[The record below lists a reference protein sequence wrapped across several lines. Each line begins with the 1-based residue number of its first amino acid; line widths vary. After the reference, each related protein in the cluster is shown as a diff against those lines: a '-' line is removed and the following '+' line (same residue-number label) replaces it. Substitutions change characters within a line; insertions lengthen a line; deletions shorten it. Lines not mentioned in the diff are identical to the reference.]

1 MFEVDAAI
9 QIPLE
14 EFAWSYA
21 RSGGPG
27 GQNVNK
33 VSSKAVLRWPMA
45 ASERLEP
52 RVKARIR
59 ELFPSR
65 VTEEGDIVISS
76 QEHRDRERNREACLE
91 KLGDLIRKA
100 AERPTPRRATK
111 PSKGSKMR
119 RLDAKKRESGR
130 KANRKV
136 GGDE

>member
-1 MFEVDAAI
+1 MFEVDATI

-33 VSSKAVLRWPMA
+33 VSSKSILRWPMA
-45 ASERLEP
+45 ASGSLEP

-65 VTEEGDIVISS
+65 VTEDGDLVISS

-91 KLGDLIRKA
+91 KLGELIRKA

-111 PSKGSKMR
+111 PSKGSKLR
-119 RLDAKKRESGR
+119 RLDAKKRESSR
-130 KANRKV
+130 RANRKV
-136 GGDE
+136 HDD